1 MAGLKQSQI
10 NDLPVAYWTF
20 DFDQTGLN
28 GNLLI
33 DEIGNKNPMIVNSD
47 TAGDNYWLEQQSLNP
62 LELADQF
69 ALSVALDQKVD
80 DHWREQFFEV
90 VHSVDFDFP
99 DRGQFSIEWM
109 MYKDAADDIR
119 NSGEVGQFSNVHTP
133 LFSKGSVVSATIS
146 DNRNTTDTMSIS
158 VLGRTITLNENTYPL
173 WSRALHCVITYE
185 VVQTDINE
193 YESSVKFWVN
203 GRLIGENNQ
212 SHVDNFPNTSTTAS
226 WLFAGN
232 GGSNPL
238 TDFATERL
246 TLDQIAVYSYPLTA
260 QQVANHYRKT
270 KQYDQMIT
278 DDLPAHYWRLDEDDN
293 PLDMSLNP
301 LVGGVNGYYYGAVNR
316 DALGPERIVT
326 SRAPF
331 FQIGGGA
338 HIDDYDTS
346 SRFDPIININSNYT
360 LEFWFKSRSND
371 RGILFDCTEEFPETW
386 QGLRVFLNSKN
397 NGHSPGNIQ
406 VSESYDNHIASLDL
420 DANNDRYLFND
431 DEWHHLAV
439 VRDGNDVSLILDGNV
454 HATQGFSTGSIGKPG
469 QIHLMNSRPGDYDIE
484 GYICEIAF
492 YYRALQVQQIYNRYI
507 FSTKYKVAGFTL
519 LQGAPV
525 SATVRFYDTV
535 NGELVGEVVSNGVT
549 GAYEFFP
556 LSNRH
561 LDVISKLP
569 ESNTTRYRVHGPV
582 APAEYDDSHLQ

>member
-10 NDLPVAYWTF
+10 NDIPVAYWTF
-20 DFDQTGLN
+20 DFDRTGLN

-62 LELADQF
+62 LELADQYS
-69 ALSVALDQKVD
+69 LSIALDQKVNGD
-80 DHWREQFFEV
+80 WREQFFEV
-90 VHSVDFDFP
+90 VHTTDFDFP

-109 MYKDAADDIR
+109 MYKAPADDIR
-119 NSGEVGQFSNVHTP
+119 NTGEPGRFADVSTP
-133 LFSKGSVVSATIS
+133 LFSKGSVISATIVDRYS
-146 DNRNTTDTMSIS
+146 NTDYMSVSI
-158 VLGRTITLNENTYPL
+158 LGRTITLTESTYPI
-173 WSRALHCVITYE
+173 WNDDLHCVATYA
-185 VVQTDINE
+185 VNQTDVNE
-193 YESSVKFWVN
+193 YESIVRLYVN
-203 GRLIGENNQ
+203 GRLIGENIQ
-212 SHVDNFPNTSTTAS
+212 THVDNFPVTSTSAS

-238 TDFATERL
+238 TDYATERL
-246 TLDQIAVYSYPLTA
+246 TLDQIAVYSYPLTE

-270 KQYDQMIT
+270 KQYDQMII
-278 DDLPAHYWRLDEDDN
+278 DDQPSHYWRLDEDDN

-301 LVGGVNGYYYGAVNR
+301 LVSSVNGYYYGPVNR
-316 DALGPERIVT
+316 EAQGPERIVT
-326 SRAPF
+326 SRAPV
-331 FQIGGGA
+331 FQVNSGA
-338 HIDDYDTS
+338 MIDNYDTS
-346 SRFDPIININSNYT
+346 SRFVPIIDTSGNYT
-360 LEFWFKSRSND
+360 LEFWFRSRSND
-371 RGILFDCTEEFPETW
+371 RGILFDCTEEFPEKW
-386 QGLRVFLNSKN
+386 EGLRVFLNSKN
-397 NGHSPGNIQ
+397 NAHSPGNIQ
-406 VSESYDNHIASLDL
+406 VSESFDNHIATLDV
-420 DANNDRYLFND
+420 DANLDRYLFND
-431 DEWHHLAV
+431 DVWHHVAV
-439 VRDGNDVSLILDGNV
+439 VRDGNDLSLIVDGFA
-454 HATQGFSTGSIGKPG
+454 HDTQAFSPMSVGKPG
-469 QIHLMNSRPGDYDIE
+469 QIHLMNARPGDYDIE
-484 GYICEIAF
+484 GYMCELAF
-492 YYRALQVQQIYNRYI
+492 YERALQEQQIYNRYI

-569 ESNTTRYRVHGPV
+569 ENNTTRYRVHGPV